1 MIKSYLEF
9 KQAEEAIKLAEN
21 VLMRPLTDD
30 EKEMVIVRGFK
41 ALMESLEV
49 SQDDWAMLTEVK
61 GVLAAYT
68 SGNEELFM
76 ETLHKCP
83 LARDL
88 FEFIVA
94 AYDAANEVTDGDE
107 ELCTDPYN
115 TDIVNE
121 QRPVEDPVLSIIERM
136 KSGETVELD
145 NETMNKVCEH
155 LAENFMNY
163 FFRSVNGQSSLKV
176 N

>member
-9 KQAEEAIKLAEN
+9 KQAEEAIKLAED

-49 SQDDWAMLTEVK
+49 SQDDWVMLTEVK

-76 ETLHKCP
+76 ETLSRCP
-83 LARDL
+83 LARDF

-94 AYDAANEVTDGDE
+94 AYDAANEVANDDD

-115 TDIVNE
+115 TDSVSE
-121 QRPVEDPVLSIIERM
+121 QESVEEPVLGAIERM
-136 KSGETVELD
+136 KNGEIVELD
-145 NETMNKVCEH
+145 NEMMNKVCEH

-163 FFRSVNGQSSLKV
+163 FFSSVNGQSSLKV